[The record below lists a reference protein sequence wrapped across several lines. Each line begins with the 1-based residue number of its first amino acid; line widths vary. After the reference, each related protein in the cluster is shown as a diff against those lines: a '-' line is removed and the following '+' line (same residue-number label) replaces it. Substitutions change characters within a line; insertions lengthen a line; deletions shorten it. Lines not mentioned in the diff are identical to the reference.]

1 MNHYPYIASRLFN
14 TPLMI
19 HPGKLHA
26 IIAGLSDR
34 FGVAAPPAPKAYTT
48 PTGTREKGGYR
59 LLDNGVAV
67 LEVFG
72 VLAHRGGI
80 QADSSYIQG
89 YDGLARALNGALNDP
104 NVGAILLEI
113 DSPGGEV
120 AGAFQ
125 LAEQIREARAAK
137 PIAAVAGDMAASG
150 GYLIASAAE
159 SVSVTPTGTVGSIG
173 VVTSHVDMSRAVDR
187 MGLTVTYIYAG
198 AHKIDGNP
206 LQPLPDTVAADI
218 QAEVDH
224 YYGMFV
230 QAVAGFRGMDPDA
243 LRATE
248 ARMFIGAAATTV
260 GLADRVETPDQA
272 IARLAAQIRKSNGAT
287 RARGQSM
294 SIFNFGKK
302 RLNLDI
308 SVSEAPEAAPEPDG
322 AQTEPA
328 PPADPPAQEPEAL
341 SAIAIVQG
349 CAAAG
354 MPQGLAAS
362 ILKTPHT
369 AEQFEARLA
378 AAKAVRAVCE
388 TARLPELADGL
399 IVAGATEKDAMLA
412 TWQALVARSEQNP
425 VDATP
430 PAPANTLTRAAFA
443 ALGPARQREFVVAGG
458 KVI

>member
-34 FGVAAPPAPKAYTT
+34 LGVIAPPEPQAYTAQF
-48 PTGTREKGGYR
+48 GTRQKGGYR
-59 LLDNGVAV
+59 LLENGVAV

-72 VLAHRGGI
+72 VLAHRGRM

-89 YDGLARALNGALNDP
+89 YDGLARALDGALADP

-120 AGAFQ
+120 SGAFQ
-125 LAEQIREARAAK
+125 LAEQIRKARAVK
-137 PIAAVAGDMAASG
+137 PIAAVAGDMAASAA
-150 GYLIASAAE
+150 YLIASAAD
-159 SVSVTPTGTVGSIG
+159 SVSVTPTGRVGSIG

-187 MGLTVTYIYAG
+187 MGFTVTYIYAG

-206 LQPLPDTVAADI
+206 LQPLPESVAADI
-218 QAEVDH
+218 QADIDH
-224 YYGMFV
+224 YYGLFV
-230 QAVAGFRGMDPDA
+230 HAVAGFRDMDPDA

-248 ARMFIGAAATTV
+248 ARMFIGATATTV

-272 IARLAAQIRKSNGAT
+272 IARLADQIRKPSGAT

-294 SIFNFGKK
+294 SFFNFGKK

-308 SVSEAPEAAPEPDG
+308 SVSEAPDADPPES
-322 AQTEPA
+322 EPETS
-328 PPADPPAQEPEAL
+328 PADPPAPEPETL
-341 SAIAIVQG
+341 SAVAIAQG

-354 MPQGLAAS
+354 MPPALAAL

-369 AEQFEARLA
+369 AEQFEARIA

-388 TARLPELADGL
+388 TARVPELADGL
-399 IVAGATEKDAMLA
+399 IAEGATEESAMLA
-412 TWQALVARSEQNP
+412 TWNALVARSEKHQI
-425 VDATP
+425 DATP
-430 PAPANTLTRAAFA
+430 PDRKSTVRRAEFDAM
-443 ALGPARQREFVVAGG
+443 PPSQRRDFVVAGG
-458 KVI
+458 QIVE